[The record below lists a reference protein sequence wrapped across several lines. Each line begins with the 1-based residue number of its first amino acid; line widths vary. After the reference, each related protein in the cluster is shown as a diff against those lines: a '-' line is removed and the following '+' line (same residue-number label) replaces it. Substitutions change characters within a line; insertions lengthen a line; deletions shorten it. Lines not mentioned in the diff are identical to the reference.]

1 MKIIIAN
8 ASNIPLYQQIEE
20 QIKEAIFT
28 GELQDGDIL
37 PSIRNLA
44 NDLQVSV
51 LTIRRVYDE
60 LEKEG
65 FLVCRVGVGSF
76 ISTSN
81 LDKLKDSKRRVLEEK
96 VWDMLQQA
104 KTLGISKEEI
114 TLHAR
119 CSMWGGI
126 GHGKY
131 FRGYRAWKKIWEF

>member
-81 LDKLKDSKRRVLEEK
+81 LDKLKDSKRRVLSSK
-96 VWDMLQQA
+96 LNTASSV
-104 KTLGISKEEI
+104 TLKQVFYS
-114 TLHAR
+114 A
-119 CSMWGGI
+119 
-126 GHGKY
+126 
-131 FRGYRAWKKIWEF
+131 

>member
-65 FLVCRVGVGSF
+65 FLVCHVGVGSF

-104 KTLGISKEEI
+104 KTLGISKEE
-114 TLHAR
+114 LHCMLDAL
-119 CSMWGGI
+119 C
-126 GHGKY
+126 
-131 FRGYRAWKKIWEF
+131 EEE

>member
-65 FLVCRVGVGSF
+65 FLVCRVGVGSL
-76 ISTSN
+76 ISTCN

-104 KTLGISKEEI
+104 KTLGISKEE
-114 TLHAR
+114 LHCMLDAL
-119 CSMWGGI
+119 C
-126 GHGKY
+126 
-131 FRGYRAWKKIWEF
+131 EEE

>member
-1 MKIIIAN
+1 MKIIISN

-37 PSIRNLA
+37 PSIRSFA

-65 FLVCRVGVGSF
+65 FLVCRVGIGSF
-76 ISTSN
+76 ISARN
-81 LDKLKDSKRRVLEEK
+81 LDKIKDSKRKILEEK
-96 VWDMLQQA
+96 VKDMLQQA
-104 KTLGISKEEI
+104 KALGINKEE
-114 TLHAR
+114 LHYMLDAL
-119 CSMWGGI
+119 S
-126 GHGKY
+126 
-131 FRGYRAWKKIWEF
+131 EEE